1 MILSFYLGLNL
12 QKNNKSRKSKK
23 GTKELITSTKV
34 VAYLKLMGLQ
44 IVVNLKYKINFKFT
58 FLI

>member
-1 MILSFYLGLNL
+1 MYWLKKILPFYLGLNL

-23 GTKELITSTKV
+23 EQKELITSTKV

-44 IVVNLKYKINFKFT
+44 IVVNLDATAIT
-58 FLI
+58 